1 MSQKPRDDD
10 EILPIISASEIG
22 RYAFC
27 ARAWW
32 LHRALGY
39 APRNTAAL
47 ERGTRGHEEHGRTVL
62 IAQRQMVVIRWLLFA
77 ALVTVILL
85 VLLFLR
91 T

>member
-1 MSQKPRDDD
+1 MRQQKDGDGS
-10 EILPIISASEIG
+10 LPIINASEIG

-39 APRNTAAL
+39 TPRNLAAL
-47 ERGTRGHEEHGRTVL
+47 ERGVRGHENHGRRVL
-62 IAQRQMVVIRWLLFA
+62 AAQRQMAIVRWLLLA
-77 ALVTVILL
+77 ALATAILL
-85 VLLFLR
+85 VLLLLR

>member
-1 MSQKPRDDD
+1 MRRQTDDHGK
-10 EILPIISASEIG
+10 LPIISASEIG

-47 ERGTRGHEEHGRTVL
+47 ERGIRRHEEHGRTVVT
-62 IAQRQMVVIRWLLFA
+62 ARRQMVAVGWLLVV
-77 ALVTVILL
+77 ALVTGILL
-85 VLLFLR
+85 ILQFLKA
-91 T
+91 